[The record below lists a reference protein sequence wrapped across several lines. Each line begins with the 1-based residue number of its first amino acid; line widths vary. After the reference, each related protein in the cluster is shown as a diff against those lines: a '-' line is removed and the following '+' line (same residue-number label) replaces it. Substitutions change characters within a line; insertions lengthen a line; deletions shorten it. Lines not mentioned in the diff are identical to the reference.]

1 MKHHFIHLFAYIIS
15 ILVPNYEA
23 IVSGKNLKIRVKHC
37 IQRQQLHTYF
47 IMSVNSY
54 KISFSTGS
62 TKRGQTIPGFSGW
75 KFRSCESIIAK
86 DICWCQKRIFK
97 VDISDV
103 CWYCIF
109 FPDNYWLYYT
119 YAKFHLTK
127 QITAYGDHTDVAKAL
142 LAYGADINALDSK
155 GYSPLMVAGK
165 KKVA

>member
-1 MKHHFIHLFAYIIS
+1 MKHHFILLFAYIIS

-86 DICWCQKRIFK
+86 DIC
-97 VDISDV
+97 
-103 CWYCIF
+103 
-109 FPDNYWLYYT
+109 
-119 YAKFHLTK
+119 
-127 QITAYGDHTDVAKAL
+127 
-142 LAYGADINALDSK
+142 
-155 GYSPLMVAGK
+155 
-165 KKVA
+165 